1 VKKIPPVDLA
11 RQYQQIAQ
19 ETDAAILAV
28 LKSGYYIGG
37 PVVSEFE
44 QQFAEYVG
52 TSHAIGCNSGTDA
65 LYLAVLALEIG
76 PGDEV
81 ITPSFTFFATA
92 EMVSQTGATPV
103 FVDIDPLTF
112 NLDPHKLEAAITSKT
127 KAIIPVHLFGQPV
140 DMGMVMAI
148 AEKHHLFVIEDC
160 AQATGAKWQDK
171 QVGSWGHINAFSFFP
186 TKNLG
191 GCGDGGAVTTNDPV
205 LADKVRML
213 KEHGSRQR
221 YFHEAIGINSRL
233 DALQAAILQIKLRY
247 LDEWNQQR
255 QQAAQL
261 YTELLNPIPHL
272 ILPTEIDGGEHVWN
286 QYTIR
291 IQNNDSQGINR
302 DAVGTL
308 RDRVRE
314 KLQESG
320 VLSMIYYPIPLHLQ
334 VVYQSL
340 GYPLGSFPQTEA
352 IAEQVLSL
360 PMFPGINIEEQ
371 KQVAYALKETL

>member
-44 QQFAEYVG
+44 QQFAGYVG

-65 LYLAVLALEIG
+65 LYLAILALEIG

-127 KAIIPVHLFGQPV
+127 KAIIPVHLFGQAV
-140 DMGMVMAI
+140 DMTTVTAI

-255 QQAAQL
+255 RQAAQL
-261 YTELLNPIPHL
+261 YTELLTPIPHL

-291 IQNNDSQGINR
+291 IQNNDSQEISRN
-302 DAVGTL
+302 A
-308 RDRVRE
+308 VRE

-320 VLSMIYYPIPLHLQ
+320 VISMIYYPIPLHLQ

-352 IAEQVLSL
+352 IAEEVLSL

-371 KQVAYALKETL
+371 KQVAYALKEAL

>member
-1 VKKIPPVDLA
+1 MKKIPPVDLA

-65 LYLAVLALEIG
+65 LYLAILALEIG

-127 KAIIPVHLFGQPV
+127 KAIIPVHLFGQAV
-140 DMGMVMAI
+140 DMTTVTAI
-148 AEKHHLFVIEDC
+148 AEKHNLFVIEDC

-171 QVGSWGHINAFSFFP
+171 QVGSWGHLNAFSFFP

-255 QQAAQL
+255 RQAAQL
-261 YTELLNPIPHL
+261 YTELLTPIPHL

-291 IQNNDSQGINR
+291 IQNNDSQGISRN
-302 DAVGTL
+302 A
-308 RDRVRE
+308 VRE

-320 VLSMIYYPIPLHLQ
+320 VISMIYYPIPLHLQ
-334 VVYQSL
+334 VVYQNL

>member
-1 VKKIPPVDLA
+1 MKKIPPVDLA

-112 NLDPHKLEAAITSKT
+112 NLDPHKLEAAITPKT

-247 LDEWNQQR
+247 LDEWNQKR

-261 YTELLNPIPHL
+261 YTQLLNPISHL
-272 ILPTEIDGGEHVWN
+272 ILPTEIVGGEHVWN

-291 IQNNDSQGINR
+291 IQNNDSQGIKR
-302 DAVGTL
+302 DH
-308 RDRVRE
+308 VRE

>member
-1 VKKIPPVDLA
+1 MKKIPPVDLA

-92 EMVSQTGATPV
+92 EMVSQRGATPV

-112 NLDPHKLEAAITSKT
+112 NLDPHKLEAAITPKT

-140 DMGMVMAI
+140 DMAMVMNI
-148 AEKHHLFVIEDC
+148 AEKHNLFVIEDC

-191 GCGDGGAVTTNDPV
+191 GCGDGGAVTTNDPI

-255 QQAAQL
+255 RQAAQL
-261 YTELLNPIPHL
+261 YTELLTPIPHL

-291 IQNNDSQGINR
+291 IQNDDSKGIN
-302 DAVGTL
+302 

-314 KLQESG
+314 KLQEAG

-334 VVYQSL
+334 VVYQNL

-352 IAEQVLSL
+352 IAEEVLSL

-371 KQVAYALKETL
+371 QQVAYALKEAL

>member
-1 VKKIPPVDLA
+1 MKKIPPVDLA

-65 LYLAVLALEIG
+65 LYLAILALEIG

-127 KAIIPVHLFGQPV
+127 KAIIPVHLFGQAV
-140 DMGMVMAI
+140 DMTTVTAI
-148 AEKHHLFVIEDC
+148 AEKHNLFVIEDC

-171 QVGSWGHINAFSFFP
+171 QVGSWGHLNAFSFFP

-255 QQAAQL
+255 RQAAQL
-261 YTELLNPIPHL
+261 YTELLTPIPHL

-291 IQNNDSQGINR
+291 IQNNDSQEISRN
-302 DAVGTL
+302 A
-308 RDRVRE
+308 VRE

-320 VLSMIYYPIPLHLQ
+320 VISMIYYPIPLHLQ

>member
-1 VKKIPPVDLA
+1 MKKIPPVDLA

-112 NLDPHKLEAAITSKT
+112 NLDPHKLETAITPKT

>member
-92 EMVSQTGATPV
+92 EMVSQRGATPV

-112 NLDPHKLEAAITSKT
+112 NLDPHKLEAAITPKT

-140 DMGMVMAI
+140 DMAMVMNI
-148 AEKHHLFVIEDC
+148 AEKHNLFVIEDC

-191 GCGDGGAVTTNDPV
+191 GCGDGGAVTTNDPI

-255 QQAAQL
+255 RQAAQL
-261 YTELLNPIPHL
+261 YTELLTPIPHL

-291 IQNNDSQGINR
+291 IQNDDSKGIN
-302 DAVGTL
+302 

-314 KLQESG
+314 KLQEAG

-334 VVYQSL
+334 VVYQNL

-352 IAEQVLSL
+352 IAEEVLSL

-371 KQVAYALKETL
+371 QQVAYALKEAL

>member
-1 VKKIPPVDLA
+1 MKKIPPVDLA

-112 NLDPHKLEAAITSKT
+112 NLDPHKLEAAITPKT

-140 DMGMVMAI
+140 DMTTVMNI
-148 AEKHHLFVIEDC
+148 AEKHNLFVIEDC
-160 AQATGAKWQDK
+160 AQATGAKWDDK

-255 QQAAQL
+255 QQAAKL
-261 YTELLNPIPHL
+261 YTELLTPIPHL
-272 ILPTEIDGGEHVWN
+272 ILPAEIDGGEHVWN

-291 IQNNDSQGINR
+291 IQNDDSKGIN
-302 DAVGTL
+302 

-314 KLQESG
+314 KLQEAG

-334 VVYQSL
+334 VVYQNL

-360 PMFPGINIEEQ
+360 PMFPGMNIEEQ
-371 KQVAYALKETL
+371 QQVTYALKEVL

>member
-52 TSHAIGCNSGTDA
+52 TSHVIGCNSGTDA
-65 LYLAVLALEIG
+65 LYLAILALEIG

-112 NLDPHKLEAAITSKT
+112 NLDPHKLEAAITPKT

-140 DMGMVMAI
+140 DMGMVMNI
-148 AEKHHLFVIEDC
+148 AEKHNLFVIEDC
-160 AQATGAKWQDK
+160 AQATGAKWQNK
-171 QVGSWGHINAFSFFP
+171 QVGSWGHLNAFSFFP

-191 GCGDGGAVTTNDPV
+191 GCGDGGAVTTNDPI

-255 QQAAQL
+255 QQAARL

-272 ILPTEIDGGEHVWN
+272 ILPTEIAGGEHVWN

-291 IQNNDSQGINR
+291 IQNNDSQGIS
-302 DAVGTL
+302 

-314 KLQESG
+314 KLQEAG

-334 VVYQSL
+334 VVYQNL
-340 GYPLGSFPQTEA
+340 GYPLGSFLQTEA
-352 IAEQVLSL
+352 IAEEVLSL

-371 KQVAYALKETL
+371 QQVAYALKEAL